1 MRPRPAS
8 LLTLTVVA
16 LRLAACTSGSAPP
29 VYGTLP
35 PFTLTAQD
43 NTPVTADHLRGR
55 IWIANFIFTRCPD
68 ICPALTQRMREVRR
82 ALPAGS
88 EGVHAVSISV
98 DPDHDTPAVLQD
110 YALRHDAAG
119 PDWTFLT
126 GPPETIRAL
135 IQAGFRLALSDNGSG
150 AAGIVHSDRFVLIDR
165 ALRIRGYYRATD
177 PAELD
182 RLLADARRL
191 LAMQS
196 PG

>member
-1 MRPRPAS
+1 MRPQPAS

-16 LRLAACTSGSAPP
+16 LRLAACTSGSPPP

-82 ALPAGS
+82 ALPAGP
-88 EGVHAVSISV
+88 EALLTVSISV
-98 DPDHDTPAVLQD
+98 DPSYDTPAVLQD
-110 YALRHDAAG
+110 YALRHDASG
-119 PDWTFLT
+119 PQWIFLT
-126 GPPETIRAL
+126 GPAETIRSL
-135 IQAGFRLALSDNGSG
+135 VQAGFRLALSDNGSD
-150 AAGIVHSDRFVLIDR
+150 APAIVHSDRFVLVDR

-182 RLLADARRL
+182 RLLVDARTL
-191 LAMQS
+191 LAMQH
-196 PG
+196 PD